1 MNSLHYAKSL
11 IKTTKKHSESPRTDA
26 SHDIDFVLVLEQH

>member
-1 MNSLHYAKSL
+1 MNSLHYTKSL
-11 IKTTKKHSESPRTDA
+11 IKTTKIHSETPHTDA